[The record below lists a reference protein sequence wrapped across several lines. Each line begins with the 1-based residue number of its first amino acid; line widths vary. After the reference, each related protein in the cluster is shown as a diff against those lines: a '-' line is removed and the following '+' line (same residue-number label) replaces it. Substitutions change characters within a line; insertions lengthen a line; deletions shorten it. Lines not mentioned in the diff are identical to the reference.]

1 MFLPVTDRKFA
12 PHRSPCANGE
22 DATPIHLLL
31 HVPRCAGHTIHRH
44 LSTYTATG
52 SYYRSRKR
60 KGLSRFILPWYD
72 LNGMPHPQQLKA
84 LGGHHIGT
92 SIDRLFADRPI
103 RRSILLRDPV
113 SHAVS
118 YYNFRMMRYLSQGL
132 NTYSFDLAYRARP
145 KNFITHFILSNFLEI
160 SWPRLLILSAI
171 EKYALVNQF
180 LSSFWFVGDYTRCG
194 ELIEALAPDLGVP
207 ALAISHNTQSEWED
221 RVRWTSLHVEDLSS
235 RMLNQIRHDNELDQL
250 LWEGCCNVDRDVVD
264 TIQPREIC
272 ETSRIKFIGSELL
285 RPLYQAKRRFQ
296 RGWGRPR
303 TNAARAPATNTVA
316 GGAGS

>member
-1 MFLPVTDRKFA
+1 
-12 PHRSPCANGE
+12 
-22 DATPIHLLL
+22 
-31 HVPRCAGHTIHRH
+31 
-44 LSTYTATG
+44 
-52 SYYRSRKR
+52 
-60 KGLSRFILPWYD
+60 
-72 LNGMPHPQQLKA
+72 MPHPQQIKA

-132 NTYSFDLAYRARP
+132 KTYSFDLAYRARP

-180 LSSFWFVGDYTRCG
+180 LSSFWFVGDYTQCG

-207 ALAISHNTQSEWED
+207 ALAISHNTQCEWEN
-221 RVRWTSLHVEDLSS
+221 RVQWKSLHVEDLSS
-235 RMLNQIRHDNELDQL
+235 RTLSRMRQDNELDQL
-250 LWEGCCNVDRDVVD
+250 LWENWHNGHNIANA
-264 TIQPREIC
+264 IQPHEIC
-272 ETSRIKFIGSELL
+272 ETSRMKFMGSELL
-285 RPLYQAKRRFQ
+285 RPIYEAARRFQ
-296 RGWGRPR
+296 RGWGTP
-303 TNAARAPATNTVA
+303 
-316 GGAGS
+316 